1 MEMLEEMLEGNVGR
15 KCLFVFI
22 FSEEQK
28 GRLLVRRLG
37 STGQEA
43 VRTRENGFEIIL
55 FFS

>member
-1 MEMLEEMLEGNVGR
+1 MEMLEEMLGGNVGR